1 MDQIKLNCAEIPEEP
16 PYQKINI
23 KLIQCAIIFISQKS
37 IQKGRGVSQWRKQE
51 YESGS
56 KLQFQ
61 TFPTIYD

>member
-23 KLIQCAIIFISQKS
+23 QLIQCTIIFISQKS
-37 IQKGRGVSQWRKQE
+37 IQKGRGVFQCGKPE
-51 YESGS
+51 YQSGS

-61 TFPTIYD
+61 TLPTIYY